1 MWQLWLFLTALAA
14 VLMGLLLTAYERLR
28 PSATLRR
35 SGVVLLLVG
44 TLAMLPVLIDRALE
58 KPVLWVAVAL
68 LVGILLAGPLMVR
81 DASRPRP

>member
-14 VLMGLLLTAYERLR
+14 ILVGLLLTAYERLR

-35 SGVVLLLVG
+35 SGVVFLLVG

>member
-14 VLMGLLLTAYERLR
+14 LLVGLLLTAYERLR
-28 PSATLRR
+28 PSAALRR
-35 SGVVLLLVG
+35 SGVVLLLSG
-44 TLAMLPVLIDRALE
+44 TLAMLPVLIDRALA
-58 KPVLWVAVAL
+58 KPALWVAVAL